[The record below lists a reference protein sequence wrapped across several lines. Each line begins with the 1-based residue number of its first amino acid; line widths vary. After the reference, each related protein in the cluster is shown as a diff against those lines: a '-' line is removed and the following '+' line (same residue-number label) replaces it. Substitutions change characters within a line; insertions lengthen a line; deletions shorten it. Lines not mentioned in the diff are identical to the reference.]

1 MKLQKRSYRSY
12 GGKKPSAAPFALA
25 AALAVAALLI
35 ELFVNA
41 GIRFIALPLLAAAV
55 VCAVYGLSLRCG
67 PGTGKVIRVTL
78 AAVICAALVFF
89 AVLEGLII
97 AGSRTEMNCQPQ
109 GVVVLGAQVKQS
121 GPGVLLRDRLDAAAE
136 YLAERPELP
145 VVVSGGQGRDEPTTT
160 TWG

>member
-97 AGSRTEMNCQPQ
+97 AGSRTEMNGQPQ
-109 GVVVLGAQVKQS
+109 VVVVGSSRPWPPETTTGSS
-121 GPGVLLRDRLDAAAE
+121 GRSARYSAAASSRSRSRTPGP
-136 YLAERPELP
+136 LCFTWAP
-145 VVVSGGQGRDEPTTT
+145 STTT